1 MRELGAHKKREFC
14 LNFRGQTTRVLVEEK
29 VGNNP
34 GSHRGF
40 SRNYLP
46 VLVRAGKQHVNREI
60 DVELDGLDN
69 GWLTGSLT
77 KQNFSVELAPSI
89 TANV

>member
-1 MRELGAHKKREFC
+1 MRELAAHKKRGF
-14 LNFRGQTTRVLVEEK
+14 LLGFRGRTIRVLVEEK
-29 VGNNP
+29 VDNKTGF
-34 GSHRGF
+34 HRGF

-77 KQNFSVELAPSI
+77 KQNFQSNWCPV
-89 TANV
+89 